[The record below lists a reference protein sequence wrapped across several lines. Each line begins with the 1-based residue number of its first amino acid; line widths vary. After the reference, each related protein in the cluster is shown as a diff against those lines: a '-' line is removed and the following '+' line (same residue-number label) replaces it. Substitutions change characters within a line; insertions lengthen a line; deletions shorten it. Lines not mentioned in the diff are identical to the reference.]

1 MRKGILVLAFLLLVA
16 GVGVLVYPYVQ
27 QELYRRYA
35 RNLITDFQDRLDE
48 YREEMIRSGFG
59 DFPGTGNGP
68 AGNSNSESGNS
79 GESNSENNS
88 GSNSGNSADY
98 SGNSSGGN
106 PSSNSGNSV
115 PDPFHWLYQQMSDYN
130 NTLYETGQSNIV
142 DPFSFEDVDF
152 SLQEFGFRDE
162 MIGFITIPQMDVE
175 LPIFLGA
182 SHENLDRGAGLIM
195 QTSLPMGGMN
205 TNAVI
210 AAHRGL
216 GTAVMFRDIE
226 RLEIG
231 DEFFVTNFYQTLR
244 YAVVGTQIIY
254 PTDIDA
260 ILIQSGRDMV
270 TLFTCHPYR
279 LNHQRF
285 LVFAERVE

>member
-1 MRKGILVLAFLLLVA
+1 MRKGLLALALLLLVA
-16 GVGVLVYPYVQ
+16 GIGIVAYPYIQ
-27 QELYRRYA
+27 QERYRRYA
-35 RNLITDFQDRLDE
+35 DNLIAEFETRLE
-48 YREEMIRSGFG
+48 MYREEMIRSGFG
-59 DFPGTGNGP
+59 DVPGRESGSTDGEGGTYTANGGADIGNGQEN
-68 AGNSNSESGNS
+68 AG
-79 GESNSENNS
+79 
-88 GSNSGNSADY
+88 DM
-98 SGNSSGGN
+98 
-106 PSSNSGNSV
+106 
-115 PDPFHWLYQQMSDYN
+115 DPFHWLYRQMFDYN
-130 NTLYETGQSNIV
+130 QMLYETGQADII

-162 MIGFITIPQMDVE
+162 MIGFITIPQMNVE

-182 SHENLDRGAGLIM
+182 SYENLNRGAGLIM
-195 QTSLPMGGMN
+195 QTSLPMGGIN

-226 RLEIG
+226 RLQIG

-244 YAVVGTQIIY
+244 YAVVGTQIIS

-279 LNHQRF
+279 FNHQRY